1 MGHVVM
7 TSAVAGVPESDV
19 LNIEIAGYED
29 PKRVVAF
36 DFARKV
42 TLRPIDVRKADITAL
57 REHFT
62 DKEIVEIVLAVCRY
76 NTMNRLAD
84 AFGVPLERENVF
96 KRPPKPPETPQTSEA
111 PEPSES
117 PSQ

>member
-7 TSAVAGVPESDV
+7 TSAVAGVPEDDV

-42 TLRPIDVRKADITAL
+42 TLRPIDVRRKDIAAL
-57 REHFT
+57 QEHFT
-62 DKEIVEIVLAVCRY
+62 DEQIVEMVLAICRY

-96 KRPPKPPETPQTSEA
+96 KRPPKPPEATEP